1 MSEGSRGS
9 VEQSD
14 KAVIGARTRPLLGAK
29 VIDAPVAR
37 ERLEYA
43 LDAHRPEMGE
53 FFLAQFLGFKFEY
66 SEESC
71 VIRFHVHDF
80 MCNPKGTLH
89 GGIIAT
95 ALDTSMGHLIAHLQA
110 PASTI
115 EMKTQYLRPVKPG
128 PCEVRATVLKPGKSL
143 WFMEAN
149 LYNGEG
155 QRAAF
160 ATSTWAA

>member
-1 MSEGSRGS
+1 MSEAGSA
-9 VEQSD
+9 EQLNE
-14 KAVIGARTRPLLGAK
+14 AVPGARGRRLQGAK
-29 VIDAPVAR
+29 TIDAPVAR

-43 LDAHRPEMGE
+43 LEAHRPEMGQ

-66 SEESC
+66 TEDSC
-71 VIRFHVHDF
+71 TIRFHVHDF

-115 EMKTQYLRPVKPG
+115 EMKTQYLRAVKPG
-128 PCEVRATVLKPGKSL
+128 PCEVKATVLKPGRSL